1 MSNENVHSTPLINQV
16 LVVLLGAMLLYLVVS
31 FIHQVNVSRQQLEE
45 LDRIEQKIEVE
56 LEKSKELEELREYV
70 ESDEVVEWWAR
81 TNAWA
86 KPDEVVIATVGD
98 NTEPSS
104 PDAHTGPQ
112 ESTSAG
118 APRDAWW
125 DLFLGIR

>member
-1 MSNENVHSTPLINQV
+1 MSNEKVHSTPLINQI

-45 LDRIEQKIEVE
+45 LDRIEQKVGVG
-56 LEKSKELEELREYV
+56 LEKSKELEGLREYI

-81 TNAWA
+81 TNAWGKA
-86 KPDEVVIATVGD
+86 DEIVIATVGD
-98 NTEPSS
+98 SREPSS
-104 PDAHTGPQ
+104 PDAQTGTQ
-112 ESTSAG
+112 ESTSAN

-125 DLFLGIR
+125 NLFLGTR